1 MNVETKILEHE
12 KLIKILDMIKRKQG
26 HIKGMKRHLYESQN
40 QFEQRAL
47 FERYVLK
54 RLKGYYYSKVFK
66 LASSTYNSINQ
77 LKSK

>member
-12 KLIKILDMIKRKQG
+12 KLIKILDMIRRKQN
-26 HIKGMKRHLYESQN
+26 HIKNNRRGLLESQS
-40 QFEQRAL
+40 ELEKRIL
-47 FERYVLK
+47 FDRYILK